1 MAITDSTTK
10 WPLLEQLPD
19 GPIKE
24 NLIELQGHLEQ
35 MLKARDIL
43 FTLYHHAEDIQDQ
56 TITLANETVSTLGV
70 MIDCNVDAVFH
81 HLNQIFNPESQ
92 AAPIGGE

>member
-10 WPLLEQLPD
+10 WPLLEQVPD

-24 NLIELQGHLEQ
+24 NLIELQGHLEE

-43 FTLYHHAEDIQDQ
+43 LTLYNYAEEVQDR
-56 TITLANETVSTLGV
+56 TITMANETVSTLGV
-70 MIDCNVDAVFH
+70 MIDSNVDAVFH

-92 AAPIGGE
+92 AAPVGGE